1 MSPEGGGRQGKEL
14 QSGPCSGK
22 QWQYGWEKTEG
33 ENDKLVNKFFKGK
46 ISCGIFYFTLIS

>member
-22 QWQYGWEKTEG
+22 QWQYGSEKTEG
-33 ENDKLVNKFFKGK
+33 ENDNLVNIFFKGK